1 MLLTYLAYQ
10 SYHWIQRRNK
20 KLREK
25 MIREQENRFTEQRRE
40 LQKQLDYIEVSAA
53 AKKEK

>member
-1 MLLTYLAYQ
+1 
-10 SYHWIQRRNK
+10 
-20 KLREK
+20 